1 MGFDDWGNP
10 LCSLHL
16 AHHRCMWCGSAH
28 DVSRI
33 DGTDWCGLCAQAV
46 VRDNTTALG
55 IFDDVVNWVESVF
68 GAGQLRQSQF
78 NFGGLA
84 MPVSGKG
91 VVGHTEVVWGNGPI
105 RITIKTVSPC
115 PTVALGATLAH
126 ELGHVLLFVDPRT
139 LQPTSS
145 TPTDDV
151 VAEGFCEVLSALWLE
166 SQVGEMAAALR
177 QRMDRNKVPVYGEG
191 FRRMSAECSRM
202 GSIVTL
208 RDSLVGVVSPQTSH
222 GAPARPRASGT
233 ENKAPTTSRPT
244 IPISI
249 QHQEFIP
256 REDAPRRPSIDIPV
270 GLVPTEPS
278 QTEPVSHRPTIRI
291 STVSVPAAPNEPSP
305 QRPVIP
311 IKKKP

>member
-1 MGFDDWGNP
+1 MGFDDWGEP

-16 AHHRCMWCGSAH
+16 GHHRCMWCGSAR
-28 DVSRI
+28 DVIGI
-33 DGTDWCGLCAQAV
+33 DGADWCGLCARTV
-46 VRDNTTALG
+46 VRENKTASG
-55 IFDDVVNWVESVF
+55 IFDDVVSWVESVF
-68 GAGQLRQSQF
+68 GAGQLRQTRF

-84 MPVSGKG
+84 MPVSGQG
-91 VVGHTEVVWGNGPI
+91 VVGHTEVVWGNGPT

-115 PTVALGATLAH
+115 PTVALGAVLAH

-166 SQVGEMAAALR
+166 SQAGEMAAALR
-177 QRMDRNKVPVYGEG
+177 KRMDRNNVPVYGEG

-208 RDSLVGVVSPQTSH
+208 RDSLVGVASPQFSR
-222 GAPARPRASGT
+222 GALLPRRASGT
-233 ENKAPTTSRPT
+233 ENKAPITSRPT
-244 IPISI
+244 IPISN
-249 QHQEFIP
+249 QHQEFVAQ
-256 REDAPRRPSIDIPV
+256 EDAPGRPAIDIPV
-270 GLVPTEPS
+270 GSGSIEPS
-278 QTEPVSHRPTIRI
+278 QTEPVAHRPTIRI
-291 STVSVPAAPNEPSP
+291 SAVPVPGAPIEPNS

-311 IKKKP
+311 ITKKP